1 MEYRRTRQ
9 AGGTYF
15 FTVNAADRSCSL
27 LLDHVENLRDAV
39 RRAKRRYPFEI
50 VAWVVMPDHLHA
62 IWTLPEGDGDCGTRW
77 MLIKSTFSRN
87 IPGGERITAVRKR
100 KRERGLWQRRFW
112 EHLVTDDDDLR
123 RHVDYIHINPV
134 KHGFALR
141 ASDWP
146 YSSIHR
152 YASRG
157 MLPLDWAASPDALQA
172 GERRDVG
179 LRSAQPNL

>member
-15 FTVNAADRSCSL
+15 FTVNAADRSGSL
-27 LLDHVENLRDAV
+27 LLDHVKTLRDAV
-39 RRAKRRYPFEI
+39 RYAKRRYPFEI
-50 VAWVVMPDHLHA
+50 FAWVVMPDHLHA
-62 IWTLPEGDGDCGTRW
+62 VWTLPEGDDDCATRW

-87 IPGGERITAVRKR
+87 TCRGERITAARKR

-112 EHLVTDDDDLR
+112 EHLVTDEDDLR
-123 RHVDYIHINPV
+123 RHVEYIHINPV
-134 KHGFALR
+134 KHGHALR

-152 YASRG
+152 YVRRG
-157 MLPLDWAASPDALQA
+157 MMPLDWESSPDALPA
-172 GERRDVG
+172 GERCDVG
-179 LRSAQPNL
+179 LRFAQPNL